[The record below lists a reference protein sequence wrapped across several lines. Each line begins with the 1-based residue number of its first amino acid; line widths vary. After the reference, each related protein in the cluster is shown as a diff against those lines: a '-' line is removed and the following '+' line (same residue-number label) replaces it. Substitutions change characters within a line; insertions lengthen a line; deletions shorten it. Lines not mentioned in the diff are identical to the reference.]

1 MEQQAVQI
9 EDAQPKTGPSLTF
22 FCGKMGAG
30 KSTHAKRLAQEKNAV
45 LLSEDECLAA
55 FYPDQ
60 IHSIADYLKYSALI
74 KPFIKSH
81 VQRILGAGTQ
91 VVMDFPANTAAQRR
105 WFLALCR
112 EVGCDSELVYLNLT
126 DEQCLAQIAKR
137 RIEQPQRAQFDTE
150 AMFYQISQYFEPPS
164 AEEGLRIITC

>member
-1 MEQQAVQI
+1 MQQPAVQTD
-9 EDAQPKTGPSLTF
+9 EAQPSSGPCLTF

-30 KSTHAKRLAQEKNAV
+30 KSTLAKRLAKEKNAV

-60 IHSIADYLKYSALI
+60 IHSIADYLKYSAQI

-81 VQRILGAGTQ
+81 VQRILGTGTH
-91 VVMDFPANTAAQRR
+91 VVMDFPANTIAQRR
-105 WFLALCR
+105 WFLTLCN
-112 EVGCDSELVYLNLT
+112 EVGCDSELMYLNLT

-137 RIEQPQRAQFDTE
+137 RIEQPERAQFDTE
-150 AMFYQISQYFEPPS
+150 AVFYQISQYFEPPS
-164 AEEGLRIITC
+164 AEEGLKIVQR